1 MLSRLVLIVIVSEGA
16 NSRLPAARDRP
27 AKGRQRTWPLII
39 LSKARHHHPETVA
52 VDGLVIR
59 HIGFSDLLDALRL
72 GWEDFKAVP
81 SHAIVLCVIYPIIG
95 ILLWRMV
102 LGYSVLP
109 MLVPIAAG
117 FALIGPFAALGL
129 YELSYRREL
138 GQEASAW
145 HAFGVLRAPSFGS
158 MLGLGALLFAIF
170 VAWVVTAHAIY
181 VSTFG
186 NTPAAAIPDFF
197 TQVFTTSE
205 GWRMIMIGVGV
216 GFLFAAVALC
226 ISIVSFPLMLHQHAD
241 MSDAMLTSMRMVA
254 KNPIAAAE
262 WGLIVA
268 VLLMLGS
275 IPVLPRPHDRHAVA
289 RSCDVAPLSQGDRE
303 PVDVVSTRS
312 PEQMEREKRY
322 AADFPSVLLPPYG
335 RKHRF
340 FDSSD

>member
-1 MLSRLVLIVIVSEGA
+1 MAGA
-16 NSRLPAARDRP
+16 DRP
-27 AKGRQRTWPLII
+27 
-39 LSKARHHHPETVA
+39 V
-52 VDGLVIR
+52 VR
-59 HIGFSDLLDALRL
+59 HIGLPDLLDALRL

-81 SHAIVLCVIYPIIG
+81 SHAIVLCVIYPVIG
-95 ILLWRMV
+95 IVLARIA

-109 MLVPIAAG
+109 LLFPVAAG

-158 MLGLGALLFAIF
+158 MLGLGGLLLVIF
-170 VAWVVTAHAIY
+170 FAWVATAHAIY
-181 VSTFG
+181 VSAFG
-186 NTPAAAIPDFF
+186 NTPASAIPDFL

-205 GWRMIMIGVGV
+205 GMRMIMVGVGV
-216 GFLFAAVALC
+216 GFLFAAIALC

-241 MSDAMLTSMRMVA
+241 MTDAMLTSMRVVA

-268 VLLMLGS
+268 ILLTLGS
-275 IPVLPRPHDRHAVA
+275 IPFFLGLTIVMPLLGHATWHLYRKA
-289 RSCDVAPLSQGDRE
+289 IESPLMSSSHE
-303 PVDVVSTRS
+303 P
-312 PEQMEREKRY
+312 PETEKEKRY

-340 FDSSD
+340 FDRSC

>member
-1 MLSRLVLIVIVSEGA
+1 MATYYPLEGT
-16 NSRLPAARDRP
+16 S
-27 AKGRQRTWPLII
+27 
-39 LSKARHHHPETVA
+39 HPRSETVA
-52 VDGLVIR
+52 ADEPVIR

-95 ILLWRMV
+95 ILLARVV

-109 MLVPIAAG
+109 LLFPIAAG

-138 GQEASAW
+138 GMEASAW
-145 HAFGVLRAPSFGS
+145 HAFHVLRAPSFGS

-170 VAWVVTAHAIY
+170 VVWVITAHTIY

-186 NTPAAAIPDFF
+186 NAPASAIPDFL
-197 TQVFTTSE
+197 TRVFTTSE
-205 GWRMIMIGVGV
+205 GWRLIMVGCGV

-241 MSDAMLTSMRMVA
+241 MTDAMWTSMRVVA

-268 VLLMLGS
+268 VLLVLGT
-275 IPVLPRPHDRHAVA
+275 IPFFLGLTIVMPLLGHATWHLYRKA
-289 RSCDVAPLSQGDRE
+289 IETPLMSSAHE
-303 PVDVVSTRS
+303 P
-312 PEQMEREKRY
+312 EKIEREKRY
-322 AADFPSVLLPPYG
+322 AADFPSVLFPPYG
-335 RKHRF
+335 RKHRY
-340 FDSSD
+340 FDSAD

>member
-1 MLSRLVLIVIVSEGA
+1 MATYYPLEGTSRPPS
-16 NSRLPAARDRP
+16 
-27 AKGRQRTWPLII
+27 
-39 LSKARHHHPETVA
+39 ETVA
-52 VDGLVIR
+52 VDGPVIR
-59 HIGFSDLLDALRL
+59 RIGFSDLLDALRL

-95 ILLWRMV
+95 IVLGRMV

-129 YELSYRREL
+129 YELSYRREI
-138 GQEASAW
+138 GMDASAW

-170 VAWVVTAHAIY
+170 VAWVATAHAIY
-181 VSTFG
+181 ASAFG
-186 NTPAAAIPDFF
+186 NTPASAIPDFL

-205 GWRMIMIGVGV
+205 GMRMIMVGAGV
-216 GFLFAAVALC
+216 GFLFAAIALC

-241 MSDAMLTSMRMVA
+241 MTDAMLTSMRVVA

-268 VLLMLGS
+268 ILLTLGS
-275 IPVLPRPHDRHAVA
+275 IPIFLGLTIVMPLLGHATWHLYRKA
-289 RSCDVAPLSQGDRE
+289 IESPLTSSSHE
-303 PVDVVSTRS
+303 P
-312 PEQMEREKRY
+312 PETEKEKRY

>member
-1 MLSRLVLIVIVSEGA
+1 MATYPSHSGMAGA
-16 NSRLPAARDRP
+16 DRP
-27 AKGRQRTWPLII
+27 
-39 LSKARHHHPETVA
+39 V
-52 VDGLVIR
+52 VR
-59 HIGFSDLLDALRL
+59 HIGLPDLLDALRL

-95 ILLWRMV
+95 IVLARIA

-109 MLVPIAAG
+109 LLFPVAAG

-158 MLGLGALLFAIF
+158 MLGLGGLLLVIF
-170 VAWVVTAHAIY
+170 FVWVAVAHAIY

-197 TQVFTTSE
+197 TQVFATSE

-241 MSDAMLTSMRMVA
+241 MTDAMLTSMRVVA

-275 IPVLPRPHDRHAVA
+275 IPFFLGLTIVMPLLGHATWHLYRKA
-289 RSCDVAPLSQGDRE
+289 IESPLTSSAHE
-303 PVDVVSTRS
+303 P
-312 PEQMEREKRY
+312 PETEKEKRY

-335 RKHRF
+335 RKHWF